1 MSGRMLRQRISLRTP
16 NPWDHDEAGIT
27 ALKATTLC
35 CRRKIRKAWDV
46 LLHSAPFYSETPLFR
61 DSLLEKNINSASLS
75 ISRQRWLTSE
85 TTGNE
90 KTSRRSDSE
99 QSSQL
104 LAGAQPSSP
113 AAQQP
118 SSPAAQQPSLYPS
131 ITFLTCGH
139 GTVQEH
145 FVSGSER
152 SEGGQGDAPKTR
164 LETGSCHGMAHAIRW
179 HDLSHNIVLLCI
191 IMIYYVLS
199 WDIHASSPSSLE
211 LSSIHPSGCW
221 LGEPW
226 PGCMHSSLETAF
238 ALWAPRTCG
247 TPHGGFPLHHS
258 TDFQHSEQWQS
269 HSTQK
274 DLAKHLG

>member
-1 MSGRMLRQRISLRTP
+1 MPIDHLFDMRSWHSSRALRLRLRT
-16 NPWDHDEAGIT
+16 
-27 ALKATTLC
+27 L
-35 CRRKIRKAWDV
+35 RRRPRRRPK
-46 LLHSAPFYSETPLFR
+46 
-61 DSLLEKNINSASLS
+61 DS
-75 ISRQRWLTSE
+75 
-85 TTGNE
+85 
-90 KTSRRSDSE
+90 
-99 QSSQL
+99 
-104 LAGAQPSSP
+104 P
-113 AAQQP
+113 
-118 SSPAAQQPSLYPS
+118 
-131 ITFLTCGH
+131 
-139 GTVQEH
+139 
-145 FVSGSER
+145 
-152 SEGGQGDAPKTR
+152 GDGLMA
-164 LETGSCHGMAHAIRW
+164 CHGMAHAIRW

-211 LSSIHPSGCW
+211 LSSIHPSVCW